1 MADRRETL
9 GGYPLENAPF
19 RSTRTPLEAQV
30 CDSPN
35 FPQHD
40 LLRAFHKSTDA
51 QHLFSALLESAPDA
65 MLIVDEH
72 GTILLANSQTEKLF
86 GYNQEE
92 LIGQRVEKLM
102 PPRFREG
109 HAKHRDQ
116 FSSAPRLRP
125 MKDGLDLYGLRRDG
139 SEFPVEIS
147 LNPIASEGGTLV
159 ASSLRDI
166 SGRKRAEQELRR
178 AYDELDQRVLQRTA
192 ELEKVTRELRA
203 RISIHERTENER
215 RQGEERFRL
224 LVEGVNDYAIFMLD
238 PAGLVVSW
246 NAGAERIYGFTAEEA
261 IGSSLGRFHPPE
273 DQHAETPQYALEQAA
288 AAGRFEE
295 EGWRMRRDGQRFRA
309 STVTTAL
316 RDERGELR
324 GFSRITRDVTE
335 RRELEH
341 RLRHAQKLEAVGRL
355 AGGVAHEFNNSATA
369 ILGYS
374 SLVIDQAQDNQ
385 QLRHYAEEIH
395 KAGRRAA
402 SVTRQLLAFSR
413 QQILEPTMLS
423 LNEVVADIEKMLRG
437 LIGED
442 IRLLTTFDPY
452 LGVVKADSGEMEQ
465 VIINLALNARDAMPD
480 GGVIHIETSNVEVD
494 HVFAAENPDM
504 APGPHVRL
512 RVSDTGVGLDKQTA
526 AHIFEPFFTTK
537 PVGQGT
543 GLGLSTV
550 YGTVKRG
557 GGGILVFSEPGRG
570 ATFEVYLPRLE
581 QAQALVKP
589 AILSPRRKPDGGSEI
604 ILIVEDDSS
613 LRWLTVQILTQ
624 FGYTVLEAGDGA
636 QALAL
641 AQERGGDIDIL
652 LTDVVMPGC
661 NGRQLARQVEQ
672 LYPQIK
678 VLLMSG
684 YTAEIVAQ
692 QDGKELALPF
702 LEKPFTPE
710 ELGLKVRE
718 VLDQSGAPGLR
729 RRA

>member
-1 MADRRETL
+1 M
-9 GGYPLENAPF
+9 
-19 RSTRTPLEAQV
+19 S
-30 CDSPN
+30 DSPR
-35 FPQHD
+35 FQQHG
-40 LLRAFHKSTDA
+40 LLKALHSSADA
-51 QHLFSALLESAPDA
+51 QQLFSALLESAPDA
-65 MLIVDEH
+65 MLIVDEC
-72 GTILLANSQTEKLF
+72 GNILLANSQTEKLF
-86 GYNQEE
+86 GYSWEE
-92 LIGQRVEKLM
+92 LVGQPVEMLM
-102 PPRFREG
+102 PPRFRHAHAQHRG
-109 HAKHRDQ
+109 HFFA
-116 FSSAPRLRP
+116 APRLRP
-125 MKDGLDLYGLRRDG
+125 MVAGLDLYGLRRDG

-159 ASSLRDI
+159 TSSIRDV
-166 SGRKRAEQELRR
+166 SERKHAEQDLRR
-178 AYDELDQRVLQRTA
+178 AYAELDQRVLERTA
-192 ELEKVTRELRA
+192 ELEKLTTALLTR
-203 RISIHERTENER
+203 IGMHEQTENEL
-215 RQGEERFRL
+215 RQSEERFRL
-224 LVEGVNDYAIFMLD
+224 LVEGVNDYAIFMLNLE
-238 PAGLVVSW
+238 GLVVSW

-261 IGSSLGRFHPPE
+261 IGSSLSRFHPPE

-288 AAGRFEE
+288 ATGRFEE
-295 EGWRMRRDGQRFRA
+295 ENWRARKDGQRFWA

-316 RDERGELR
+316 RDERGNLR

-374 SLVIDQAQDNQ
+374 SLVIDQAKDNP
-385 QLRHYAEEIH
+385 QLRHYAEQIH
-395 KAGRRAA
+395 KAGQRAA

-413 QQILEPTMLS
+413 QQILQPTMLS

-442 IRLLTTFDPY
+442 IRLFTTLDPY

-465 VIINLALNARDAMPD
+465 VIINLALNARDAMPE
-480 GGVIHIETSNVEVD
+480 GGTLLIETSNVEID
-494 HVFAAENPDM
+494 PVFAAENPDM

-512 RVSDTGVGLDKQTA
+512 RVSDTGIGLDKQTA

-550 YGTVKRG
+550 YGTVKRS
-557 GGGILVFSEPGRG
+557 GGGILVFSEPGHG
-570 ATFEVYLPRLE
+570 ATFEIYLPRLE
-581 QAQALVKP
+581 QASAKP
-589 AILSPRRKPDGGSEI
+589 ATLSPRRKADRGSETV
-604 ILIVEDDSS
+604 LIVEDDSS

-624 FGYTVLEAGDGA
+624 FGYTVLEAGDGS

-641 AQERGGDIDIL
+641 AKERSGDIDIL

-661 NGRQLARQVEQ
+661 NGRQLARQVRQ
-672 LYPQIK
+672 LYPHIA
-678 VLLMSG
+678 VLLTSG
-684 YTAEIVAQ
+684 YAAEIAAQ
-692 QDGKELALPF
+692 QGGNEIALPF

-718 VLDQSGAPGLR
+718 VLDQSDAPRLR
-729 RRA
+729 KRA

>member
-1 MADRRETL
+1 MS
-9 GGYPLENAPF
+9 G
-19 RSTRTPLEAQV
+19 
-30 CDSPN
+30 SPN
-35 FPQHD
+35 FPQHE
-40 LLRAFHKSTDA
+40 LLKALPRSSDA

-65 MLIVDEH
+65 MLIVDER
-72 GTILLANSQTEKLF
+72 GNILLANSQTEKLF
-86 GYNQEE
+86 GYHGEE
-92 LIGQRVEKLM
+92 LIGLPVEMLM
-102 PPRFREG
+102 PARFRHAHAQHRG
-109 HAKHRDQ
+109 HFFA
-116 FSSAPRLRP
+116 APRLRP
-125 MKDGLDLYGLRRDG
+125 MMAGLDLYGVRRDG

-147 LNPIASEGGTLV
+147 LNPIASESGTLV
-159 ASSLRDI
+159 ASSIRDI

-178 AYDELDQRVLQRTA
+178 AYDELDQAVLLRTA
-192 ELEKVTRELRA
+192 ELEQVTAELRA
-203 RISIHERTENER
+203 RISLHERTENDL
-215 RQGEERFRL
+215 RQSEERFRL

-238 PAGLVVSW
+238 PEGRVVSW

-261 IGSSLGRFHPPE
+261 IGSSLSRFHPPE

-288 AAGRFEE
+288 ATGRFEE
-295 EGWRMRRDGQRFRA
+295 ENWRARKDGERFWA

-316 RDERGELR
+316 RDERGNLR

-335 RRELEH
+335 KRELEH
-341 RLRHAQKLEAVGRL
+341 RLRHAQKLEAIGRL

-374 SLVIDQAQDNQ
+374 SLVIDKAQDNQ

-395 KAGRRAA
+395 KAGLRAA

-413 QQILEPTMLS
+413 QQILQPTMLS
-423 LNEVVADIEKMLRG
+423 LNEVVADIEKMIGG
-437 LIGED
+437 LIGEN
-442 IRLLTTFDPY
+442 IRLLTTLDPY
-452 LGVVKADSGEMEQ
+452 LGVVKADSSEMEQ

-480 GGVIHIETSNVEVD
+480 GGVIHIETGNVEVD

-512 RVSDTGVGLDKQTA
+512 RVSDTGIGLDKQTA

-550 YGTVKRG
+550 YGTVKRS

-570 ATFEVYLPRLE
+570 ASFEIYLPRLE
-581 QAQALVKP
+581 QAMVKP
-589 AILSPRRKPDGGSEI
+589 AILSPRRKPDRGSET
-604 ILIVEDDSS
+604 ILIVEDDTS

-624 FGYTVLEAGDGA
+624 FGYSVLEAGDGS

-641 AQERGGDIDIL
+641 AQERGGDIDIV

-661 NGRQLARQVEQ
+661 NGRQLARQVRQ
-672 LYPQIK
+672 LYPHIA
-678 VLLMSG
+678 VLLTSG
-684 YTAEIVAQ
+684 YTAEIAAQ
-692 QDGKELALPF
+692 HDGNEVALPF
-702 LEKPFTPE
+702 LEKPFTAE

-718 VLDQSGAPGLR
+718 VLDQSDAPRLR
-729 RRA
+729 KPA

>member
-1 MADRRETL
+1 M
-9 GGYPLENAPF
+9 
-19 RSTRTPLEAQV
+19 S
-30 CDSPN
+30 DSPE
-35 FPQHD
+35 FQQRG
-40 LLRAFHKSTDA
+40 LLKALYSSADA
-51 QHLFSALLESAPDA
+51 RQLFSALLESAPDA
-65 MLIVDEH
+65 MLIVDER
-72 GTILLANSQTEKLF
+72 GNILLANSQTEKLF
-86 GYNQEE
+86 GYRWEE
-92 LIGQRVEKLM
+92 LVGQPVEMLM
-102 PPRFREG
+102 PPRFRDG
-109 HAKHRDQ
+109 HAQHRGH
-116 FSSAPRLRP
+116 FFAAPRLRP
-125 MKDGLDLYGLRRDG
+125 MGAGLDLYGLRRDG

-147 LNPIASEGGTLV
+147 LNPIASEGGTLIT
-159 ASSLRDI
+159 SSIRDV
-166 SGRKRAEQELRR
+166 SDRKRADQELRR
-178 AYDELDQRVLQRTA
+178 AYAELDQRVLERTA
-192 ELEKVTRELRA
+192 ELEKLTTALLTR
-203 RISIHERTENER
+203 IGMHEQTENEL
-215 RQGEERFRL
+215 RQSEERFRL
-224 LVEGVNDYAIFMLD
+224 LVEGAKDYAIFMLN
-238 PAGLVVSW
+238 PEGRVVSW
-246 NAGAERIYGFTAEEA
+246 NAAAERIYGFTAEEA
-261 IGSSLGRFHPPE
+261 IGSSLSRFHPPE

-288 AAGRFEE
+288 ATGRFEE
-295 EGWRMRRDGQRFRA
+295 ENWRTRKDGQRFWA

-316 RDERGELR
+316 RDERGNLR

-341 RLRHAQKLEAVGRL
+341 RLRHAQKLEAIGRL

-395 KAGRRAA
+395 KAGQRAA

-413 QQILEPTMLS
+413 QQILQPTMLS

-442 IRLLTTFDPY
+442 IRLLTTLDPY

-480 GGVIHIETSNVEVD
+480 GGVMHIETSNVEVD
-494 HVFAAENPDM
+494 PVFAAENADM

-512 RVSDTGVGLDKQTA
+512 RVTDTGIGLDKQTA

-550 YGTVKRG
+550 YGTVKRS

-570 ATFEVYLPRLE
+570 ATFEIYLPRLE
-581 QAQALVKP
+581 QALVKP
-589 AILSPRRKPDGGSEI
+589 AILSPRRKPDGGSET

-624 FGYTVLEAGDGA
+624 FGYTVLEAGDGS

-641 AQERGGDIDIL
+641 AEERAGNIDIL

-692 QDGKELALPF
+692 QDGKEIALAF

-718 VLDQSGAPGLR
+718 VLGQSDAPRLR
-729 RRA
+729 KRA

>member
-1 MADRRETL
+1 M
-9 GGYPLENAPF
+9 
-19 RSTRTPLEAQV
+19 S
-30 CDSPN
+30 DSPE
-35 FPQHD
+35 FQQRG
-40 LLRAFHKSTDA
+40 LLKALYSSADA
-51 QHLFSALLESAPDA
+51 RQLFSALLESAPDA
-65 MLIVDEH
+65 MLIVDER
-72 GTILLANSQTEKLF
+72 GNILLANSQTEKLF
-86 GYNQEE
+86 GYRWEE
-92 LIGQRVEKLM
+92 LVGQPVEMLM
-102 PPRFREG
+102 PPRFRDG
-109 HAKHRDQ
+109 HAQHRGH
-116 FSSAPRLRP
+116 FFAAPRLRP
-125 MKDGLDLYGLRRDG
+125 MGAGLDLYGLRRDG

-147 LNPIASEGGTLV
+147 LNPIASEGGTLIT
-159 ASSLRDI
+159 SSIRDV
-166 SGRKRAEQELRR
+166 SDRKRADQELRR
-178 AYDELDQRVLQRTA
+178 AYAELDQRVLERTA
-192 ELEKVTRELRA
+192 ELEKLTTALLTR
-203 RISIHERTENER
+203 IGMHEQTENEL
-215 RQGEERFRL
+215 RQSEERFRL
-224 LVEGVNDYAIFMLD
+224 LVEGAKDYAIFMLN
-238 PAGLVVSW
+238 PEGRVVSW
-246 NAGAERIYGFTAEEA
+246 NAAAERIYGFTAEEA
-261 IGSSLGRFHPPE
+261 IGSSLSRFHPPE

-288 AAGRFEE
+288 ATGRFEE
-295 EGWRMRRDGQRFRA
+295 ENWRTRKDGQRFWA

-316 RDERGELR
+316 RDERGNLR

-341 RLRHAQKLEAVGRL
+341 RLRHAQKLEAIGRL

-395 KAGRRAA
+395 KAGQRAA

-413 QQILEPTMLS
+413 QQILQPTMLS

-442 IRLLTTFDPY
+442 IRLLTTLDPY

-465 VIINLALNARDAMPD
+465 VIINLVLNARDAMPD
-480 GGVIHIETSNVEVD
+480 GGVMHIETSNVEVD

-512 RVSDTGVGLDKQTA
+512 RVTDTGIGLDKQTA

-550 YGTVKRG
+550 YGTVKRS

-570 ATFEVYLPRLE
+570 ATFEIYLPRLE
-581 QAQALVKP
+581 QALVKP
-589 AILSPRRKPDGGSEI
+589 AILSPRRKPDGGSET

-624 FGYTVLEAGDGA
+624 FGYTVLEAGDGS

-641 AQERGGDIDIL
+641 AEERAGNIDIL

-692 QDGKELALPF
+692 QDGKEIALAF

-718 VLDQSGAPGLR
+718 VLGQSDAPRLR
-729 RRA
+729 KRA

>member
-1 MADRRETL
+1 M
-9 GGYPLENAPF
+9 
-19 RSTRTPLEAQV
+19 S
-30 CDSPN
+30 DSPE
-35 FPQHD
+35 FQQRG
-40 LLRAFHKSTDA
+40 LLKALYSSADA
-51 QHLFSALLESAPDA
+51 RQLFSALLESAPDA
-65 MLIVDEH
+65 MLIVDER
-72 GTILLANSQTEKLF
+72 GNILLANSQTEKLF
-86 GYNQEE
+86 GYRWEE
-92 LIGQRVEKLM
+92 LVGQPVEMLM
-102 PPRFREG
+102 PPRFRDG
-109 HAKHRDQ
+109 HAQHRGH
-116 FSSAPRLRP
+116 FFAAPRLRP
-125 MKDGLDLYGLRRDG
+125 MGAGLDLYGLRRDG

-147 LNPIASEGGTLV
+147 LNPIASEGGTLIT
-159 ASSLRDI
+159 SSIRDV
-166 SGRKRAEQELRR
+166 SDRKRADQELRR
-178 AYDELDQRVLQRTA
+178 AYAELDQRVLERTA
-192 ELEKVTRELRA
+192 ELEKLTTALLTR
-203 RISIHERTENER
+203 IGMHEQTENEL
-215 RQGEERFRL
+215 RQSEERFRL
-224 LVEGVNDYAIFMLD
+224 LVEGAKDYAIFMLN
-238 PAGLVVSW
+238 PEGRVVSW
-246 NAGAERIYGFTAEEA
+246 NAAAERIYGFTAEEA
-261 IGSSLGRFHPPE
+261 IGSSLSRFHPPE

-288 AAGRFEE
+288 ATGRFEE
-295 EGWRMRRDGQRFRA
+295 ENWRTRKDGQRFWA

-316 RDERGELR
+316 RDERGNLR

-341 RLRHAQKLEAVGRL
+341 RLRHAQKLEAIGRL

-395 KAGRRAA
+395 KAGQRAA

-413 QQILEPTMLS
+413 QQILQPTMLS

-442 IRLLTTFDPY
+442 IRLLTALDPY

-465 VIINLALNARDAMPD
+465 VIINLVLNARDAMPD
-480 GGVIHIETSNVEVD
+480 GGVMHIETSNVEVD

-512 RVSDTGVGLDKQTA
+512 RVTDTGIGLDKQTA

-550 YGTVKRG
+550 YGTVKRS

-570 ATFEVYLPRLE
+570 ATFEIYLPRLE
-581 QAQALVKP
+581 QALVKP
-589 AILSPRRKPDGGSEI
+589 AILFPRRKPDGGSET

-624 FGYTVLEAGDGA
+624 FGYTVLEAGDGS

-641 AQERGGDIDIL
+641 AEERAGNIDIL

-692 QDGKELALPF
+692 QDGKEIALAF
-702 LEKPFTPE
+702 LEKPLTPE

-718 VLDQSGAPGLR
+718 VLGQSDAPRLR
-729 RRA
+729 KRA